1 MMMTTLKLGKTCF
14 RCFLII
20 FFKQTQ
26 CDALDKISLWHE
38 QELSK
43 LEMTQFFN
51 KSRSDVFA
59 LQDQS
64 CTRRQLFMNWV
75 PSFYHI
81 LFFMFRMEIDDFVSF
96 IQVSLNT
103 ISRHFLVWR
112 FKTFRSFN
120 NPKWNQKFMHWFMR
134 EILFLRYSTDKSQL
148 DSTHAFLFSLHSLFM
163 FLLAR
168 KLVLDRIFFSFF
180 SANACVV
187 MFIKWISFSFENFF
201 PSFITKF
208 FLFLFQRTL
217 EFNS

>member
-20 FFKQTQ
+20 FF
-26 CDALDKISLWHE
+26 
-38 QELSK
+38 SK
-43 LEMTQFFN
+43 LNVTPSIKFRYGTN
-51 KSRSDVFA
+51 K
-59 LQDQS
+59 
-64 CTRRQLFMNWV
+64 NWV
-75 PSFYHI
+75 NWKWRNFSTRVARMFSLCKIKVARGGNYLWI
-81 LFFMFRMEIDDFVSF
+81 ECRRFIIFFFFMFRMEIDDFVSF